1 VATLVDP
8 NFRARLAALGDKY
21 AAGIP
26 ATLQAITAALSHCRN
41 ADADAASLEKLHA
54 LLHGVAGSA
63 ATFGY
68 AGFGAEARRLE
79 QELLPLL
86 GKRPAELAGWDALA
100 AQVERYLA
108 WAAQDPKGPV
118 SGA

>member
-1 VATLVDP
+1 MATVVDP

-26 ATLQAITAALSHCRN
+26 ATLQAIAAALSLCRN
-41 ADADAASLEKLHA
+41 ADADAASLGKLHA

-68 AGFGAEARRLE
+68 ATFGAEARRLE
-79 QELLPLL
+79 QELLPLQ
-86 GKRPAELAGWDALA
+86 GKRPAEVAGWEALAG
-100 AQVERYLA
+100 QVERYLD
-108 WAAQDPKGPV
+108 WAARDPKAPLFD
-118 SGA
+118 A